1 MTEVQSTKPPVWF
14 WIVAI
19 VAIVWNLMGV
29 VSYISTVMTSPEAIA
44 AMPQAEQ
51 ALYNN
56 TPIWATS
63 AFAIAVFA
71 GVAGSVLLLLRKSIA
86 FPVFGI
92 SLAGIII
99 QMSYWLLMTNSI
111 AVYGPG
117 GVTMPIMVI
126 IIGIFLVWFSSMAK
140 AKGWLR

>member
-1 MTEVQSTKPPVWF
+1 MSDAVTIKLPVWF

-19 VAIVWNLMGV
+19 VAIFWNLMGV
-29 VSYISTVMTSPEAIA
+29 VSYISTVMISPEAIA

-71 GVAGSVLLLLRKSIA
+71 GIAGSVLLLLRKSIA
-86 FPVFGI
+86 FPVFGL

-111 AVYGPG
+111 DVYGPG
-117 GVTMPIMVI
+117 GVAMPIMVI
-126 IIGIFLVWFSSMAK
+126 IIGAFLVWFSNMAK

>member
-1 MTEVQSTKPPVWF
+1 MSDAVTTKLPVWF

-19 VAIVWNLMGV
+19 VAILWNLMGV
-29 VSYISTVMTSPEAIA
+29 ASYISTVMISPEAIA
-44 AMPQAEQ
+44 AMPEAEQ

-71 GVAGSVLLLLRKSIA
+71 GIAGAVLMVLRNCFA
-86 FPVFGI
+86 LPVFGL

-111 AVYGPG
+111 DVYGPG

-126 IIGIFLVWFSSMAK
+126 TIGAFLVWFSSMAK

>member
-1 MTEVQSTKPPVWF
+1 MSDALTTKPPVWF
-14 WIVAI
+14 WVIVIVAI
-19 VAIVWNLMGV
+19 LWNLMGV
-29 VSYISTVMTSPEAIA
+29 VSYISTVMISPEAIA

-51 ALYNN
+51 VLYNN

-71 GVAGSVLLLLRKSIA
+71 GVAGAILMVLRKSIA
-86 FPVFGI
+86 FPVFGL

-111 AVYGPG
+111 DVYGPG
-117 GVTMPIMVI
+117 GATMPIMVI
-126 IIGIFLVWFSSMAK
+126 IIGAFLVWFSSLAK